1 MRHKMAAQ
9 RLVIKVGSHVL
20 TEEGAIAKVRMFALV
35 ELIAELKAE
44 AYEVILVSSG
54 AVAAGFTQLPL
65 NRSILA
71 NKQAL
76 AAIGQPFLLKMYQ
89 EKFAKFDLLCSQV
102 LLYAEV
108 FESAEHIAHAKVA
121 IDTLLANNVVPI
133 INENDTVSIEELVFG
148 DNDRLS
154 AHVAHHFDAPLLV
167 ILSDIDAFY
176 DKDPNKYSDAKE
188 RKVVRTLLK
197 EELEAEHS
205 PNNAFA
211 TGGIVTK
218 LQAADF
224 LMKHGREMFLASGFD
239 LSAVKSYLLE
249 SVHQSGTLFKA

>member
-1 MRHKMAAQ
+1 MSKKRI
-9 RLVIKVGSHVL
+9 VIKVGSHVL
-20 TEEGAIAKVRMFALV
+20 TENGSIAKERMLALV
-35 ELIAELKAE
+35 TLISELTKKN
-44 AYEVILVSSG
+44 YEVILVSSG
-54 AVAAGFTQLPL
+54 AVAAGYTQLPL
-65 NRSILA
+65 DRSIIA

-76 AAIGQPFLLKMYQ
+76 AAIGQPLLLTMYQ
-89 EKFAKFDLLCSQV
+89 NKFAKFDILCSQV

-108 FESAEHIAHAKVA
+108 FQSSEHTQHAKVA
-121 IDTLLANNVVPI
+121 VDTLLANNIVPI

-154 AHVAHHFDAPLLV
+154 AHVAHHFDARLLV

-176 DKDPNKYSDAKE
+176 DKDPNRYDDAK
-188 RKVVRTLLK
+188 RRAVVTNITQ
-197 EELEAEHS
+197 EELEAEHT

-218 LQAADF
+218 LQSADF

-239 LSAVKSYLLE
+239 LSSVKAFLLHGE
-249 SVHQSGTLFKA
+249 HVGGTLFKTDK

>member
-1 MRHKMAAQ
+1 MRI
-9 RLVIKVGSHVL
+9 VIKVGSHVL
-20 TEEGAIAKVRMFALV
+20 TEEGSIAKERMLALV
-35 ELIAELKAE
+35 SLIAELKSN

-65 NRSILA
+65 ERSSVANR
-71 NKQAL
+71 QAL

-89 EKFAKFDLLCSQV
+89 EKFAQFDLLCSQV
-102 LLYAEV
+102 LLSADV
-108 FESAEHIAHAKVA
+108 FESDKHVTHAKVA
-121 IDTLLANNVVPI
+121 IDTLLENNVVPI

-154 AHVAHHFDAPLLV
+154 AHVAHSFDASLLV
-167 ILSDIDAFY
+167 ILSDIDALY
-176 DKDPNKYSDAKE
+176 DKDPNRYEDAKRRVIVTSISE
-188 RKVVRTLLK
+188 
-197 EELEAEHS
+197 EELNAEYS

-218 LQAADF
+218 LQSADF

-239 LSAVKSYLLE
+239 LSDVKHFLIDKK
-249 SVHQSGTLFKA
+249 HIGGTLFTA

>member
-1 MRHKMAAQ
+1 MAVQ

-20 TEEGAIAKVRMFALV
+20 TQEGAIAKARMFALV
-35 ELIAELKAE
+35 ELIAELKAK
-44 AYEVILVSSG
+44 ACDVILVSSG

-65 NRSILA
+65 NRNLLA

-121 IDTLLANNVVPI
+121 IDTLLENNVVPI

-167 ILSDIDAFY
+167 ILSDINAFY

-188 RKVVRTLLK
+188 RKVVSTLLK

-239 LSAVKSYLLE
+239 LSDVKSYLLDG
-249 SVHQSGTLFKA
+249 VHQSGTLFKA